1 MKTNLVREMS
11 NKIAILNLKNQILA
25 EPRLRKRILIY
36 LNILP
41 MDENGWKEMPF
52 TQKELAQYLNAN
64 RSALARELTR
74 MRDDGLIETDDRG
87 RKVKVLLNVN
97 ELMKM

>member
-1 MKTNLVREMS
+1 
-11 NKIAILNLKNQILA
+11 
-25 EPRLRKRILIY
+25 
-36 LNILP
+36 
-41 MDENGWKEMPF
+41 MPF